1 MSTFRELCLER
12 TRPIVTAEFPSID
25 GGDLQTVQQLA
36 DGIAPWVD
44 AMNVTDNPAA
54 HAHASNTA
62 VAIALKQLGCDPI
75 LQVVCRDK
83 NRLAIQADIVGVS
96 LFGVENL
103 CALTGDDVT
112 AGDEPGARR
121 VFDLDGPQLIHLASV
136 LAGGHYLSGRSVKS
150 PPNLFIGA
158 VENPTAPP
166 QPYRIDR
173 AAMKIDTGARF
184 LQLQIG
190 YEPDVLATFMAGCL
204 ERGLCD
210 RAAFLP
216 TVCLT
221 RGARALEFMNEQ
233 VPGIQVPQQ
242 VIDQVAQASDESEAA
257 YELVRDLA
265 SYALALPGVAGLHI
279 TDFRHDGSLERLVSD
294 LRIGPA
300 HS

>member
-1 MSTFRELCLER
+1 
-12 TRPIVTAEFPSID
+12 
-25 GGDLQTVQQLA
+25 
-36 DGIAPWVD
+36 
-44 AMNVTDNPAA
+44 
-54 HAHASNTA
+54 
-62 VAIALKQLGCDPI
+62 
-75 LQVVCRDK
+75 
-83 NRLAIQADIVGVS
+83 
-96 LFGVENL
+96 
-103 CALTGDDVT
+103 
-112 AGDEPGARR
+112 
-121 VFDLDGPQLIHLASV
+121 
-136 LAGGHYLSGRSVKS
+136 
-150 PPNLFIGA
+150 
-158 VENPTAPP
+158 
-166 QPYRIDR
+166 
-173 AAMKIDTGARF
+173 
-184 LQLQIG
+184 
-190 YEPDVLATFMAGCL
+190 MAGCL